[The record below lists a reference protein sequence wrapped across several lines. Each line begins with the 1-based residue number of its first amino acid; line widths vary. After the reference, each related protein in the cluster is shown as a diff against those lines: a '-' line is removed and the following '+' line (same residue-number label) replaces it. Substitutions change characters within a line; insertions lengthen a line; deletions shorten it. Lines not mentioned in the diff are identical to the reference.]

1 MTEKKKKSISCQN
14 YKSYFARFLIL
25 ALVSFG
31 TEGCT
36 SAVMGAGATTGLA
49 IYDERGIKGV
59 TRDALIKARL
69 RAKILEYS
77 AALATKI
84 GIDVYANT
92 VLLTGAISDEKMM
105 ANAVRIAWSIKSVS
119 DVINEIQLTDTEII
133 DIARDSWITMQFR
146 ARMTLDENIFA
157 VNYSCETV
165 NGVLYIIGLA
175 QNKSE
180 LNRVIS
186 LAKQINYVRKVV
198 DHVWLKKEV

>member
-1 MTEKKKKSISCQN
+1 M
-14 YKSYFARFLIL
+14 
-25 ALVSFG
+25 VSG

-36 SAVMGAGATTGLA
+36 SAVVGAGATTGLA

-59 TRDALIKARL
+59 TQDALTKARL

-77 AALATKI
+77 TTLATKI

-105 ANAVRIAWSIKSVS
+105 ANAVHIAWSIKSVS
-119 DVINEIQLTDTEII
+119 DVINEIQLTDTGIV

-146 ARMTLDENIFA
+146 ARMTLDEDIFA

>member
-1 MTEKKKKSISCQN
+1 MQITKKSIYYRYYNSCLV
-14 YKSYFARFLIL
+14 RFLTL
-25 ALVSFG
+25 AFLVSG

-36 SAVMGAGATTGLA
+36 SAVVGAGATTGLA

-59 TRDALIKARL
+59 TQDALTKARL

-77 AALATKI
+77 TTLATKI

-105 ANAVRIAWSIKSVS
+105 ANAVHIAWSIKSVS
-119 DVINEIQLTDTEII
+119 DVINEIQLTDTGIV

-146 ARMTLDENIFA
+146 ARMTLDEDIFA